1 MKKLLFLLVAIP
13 ILLLAACT
21 GGSESQPEGGNAEGN
36 EGGGSGSADQT
47 LTYASTSDA
56 PGLSPIDTNDS
67 VSSHVIE
74 QVYETL
80 FKRNAETGE
89 IEPLLA
95 KSYENPDDNTWVIK
109 LKEDIKFHDGTPFN
123 AEAVKYTFETF
134 LDPERAAPRAS
145 LLAPVESIE
154 VKDEYTVVIKTNKPY
169 GAMLAALS
177 HSNAS
182 IVSPEADK
190 SGNLNEN
197 PVGTGPFK
205 FVSWEKGNEI
215 VLEKNADYW
224 QGEPTL
230 NQVTFKVVPSVST
243 AISMMETGEVDF
255 IDGVTSQHTSRL
267 EGNGSIN
274 LIKKEGTPVYY
285 MGFNMEKEPMNN
297 PEFRKALAHAI
308 DRDAYVESLNGL
320 GVRSNSFVGPQVF
333 GYDESAED
341 LGYSYDPE
349 KAKQI
354 IEENGFG
361 DQTYHM
367 LVANRDMYINMAE
380 IAQAQLSEVG
390 INVEME
396 MIEWGTFLDMTAEG
410 NFDLT
415 FLGWSN
421 VTGDGSELLYPNL
434 HTDNLGSSNRTRY
447 SNKEFD
453 ELVVKSRT
461 TTDQE
466 KRKEY
471 LAEANAL
478 AIKDAPWV
486 PMHHGVVTAA
496 VVDSV
501 KGLELSPTGSWRLY
515 KVSRE

>member
-1 MKKLLFLLVAIP
+1 MVAMGVLV
-13 ILLLAACT
+13 LAACS
-21 GGSESQPEGGNAEGN
+21 GGSESQPEGNSGQ
-36 EGGGSGSADQT
+36 EGGDGGDVDQT
-47 LTYASTSDA
+47 LTYATTSDA

-80 FKRNAETGE
+80 FVRNAETGE
-89 IEPLLA
+89 IEPRLA
-95 KSYENPDDNTWVIK
+95 ESYENPDDNTWVIK
-109 LKEDIKFHDGTPFN
+109 LKEDIEFQDGTPFN

-134 LDPERAAPRAS
+134 LDPDRAAPRAS

-154 VKDEYTVVIKTNKPY
+154 VEDEYTVVIKTEEPY

-177 HSNAS
+177 HSNAA
-182 IVSPEADK
+182 IVSPEADQN
-190 SGNLNEN
+190 GNINED
-197 PVGTGPFK
+197 PVGTGPFQ
-205 FVSWEKGNEI
+205 FVEWTKGDEI
-215 VLEKNADYW
+215 VLEKNPDYW
-224 QGEPTL
+224 RGEADL
-230 NQVTFKVVPSVST
+230 EQVTFKVVPSVST

-255 IDGVTSQHTSRL
+255 IDGVTSEHTARL
-267 EGNGSIN
+267 EGNDSIE
-274 LIKKEGTPVYY
+274 LLTKEGTPVYY
-285 MGFNMEKEPMNN
+285 LGFNMEKEPMNN

-308 DRDAYVESLNGL
+308 DRDAYVDSLDGL

-333 GYDESAED
+333 GYDEGAED
-341 LGYSYDPE
+341 AGYDYDPE
-349 KAKQI
+349 KAQEI

-380 IAQAQLSEVG
+380 IVQAQLGEVG

-410 NFDLT
+410 NFELT
-415 FLGWSN
+415 FMGWSN

-434 HTDNLGSSNRTRY
+434 HSDNVGASNRMRY
-447 SNKEFD
+447 SNEEFD
-453 ELVVKSRT
+453 QLVDASRN

-466 KRKEY
+466 ERQQ
-471 LAEANAL
+471 LIAEANEVL
-478 AIKDAPWV
+478 LQDAPVV
-486 PMHHGVVTAA
+486 PMHHGVIAGA

-501 KGLELSPTGSWRLY
+501 KGLELSPTGSWELY
-515 KVSRE
+515 QVTRE